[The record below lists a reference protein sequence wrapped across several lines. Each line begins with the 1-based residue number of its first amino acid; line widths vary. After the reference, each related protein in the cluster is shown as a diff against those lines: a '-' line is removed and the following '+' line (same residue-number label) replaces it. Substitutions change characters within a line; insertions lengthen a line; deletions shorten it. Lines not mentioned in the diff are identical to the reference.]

1 MRYGTRRVGRPAYP
15 DPSVEWVL
23 ERPTKLF
30 VEQVNFLAAHLAVGG
45 ADAANENPC
54 LLYGALTRAKRAMFV
69 IAEPVGAV
77 ELAEFSLVVA
87 RGLEGGK
94 AWHEGEARWFDA
106 IELRAAAPA
115 VGEWSVQ
122 AAKEDE
128 AGKGG
133 EDEHAGQRVVYPRV
147 VAMLVGISPERV
159 MCEVVFTRLRRRV
172 LVGF

>member
-69 IAEPVGAV
+69 IAEPVGAKSTSRNFPWLLHEV
-77 ELAEFSLVVA
+77 
-87 RGLEGGK
+87 LEGGK
-94 AWHEGEARWFDA
+94 LGAEER
-106 IELRAAAPA
+106 
-115 VGEWSVQ
+115 
-122 AAKEDE
+122 
-128 AGKGG
+128 
-133 EDEHAGQRVVYPRV
+133 
-147 VAMLVGISPERV
+147 LVGLMPSR
-159 MCEVVFTRLRRRV
+159 
-172 LVGF
+172 